1 MSDCCGKVIVRH
13 KGPPGEGVPD
23 GGTTGQILV
32 KVSDADQD
40 TDWASVGAGM
50 GDVVGPP
57 SSVANNIA
65 VFTDTSGNFIG
76 DSGLALTDVATTTQL
91 STKVDKITGKG
102 LSTNDFTDALKAK
115 LEAATAENF
124 RGEYVSFLALTTAV
138 PTGNPGDYA
147 NVVTV
152 GTDLVQYVW
161 DDTNDV
167 WISLN
172 AALGITGEDIADVL
186 FSPLDSAVYDQD
198 DCRIFTSDEKTA
210 LEGAASLEYVN
221 SLALAAGLV
230 PPAFGEIYYFNLTGT
245 TIPITS
251 ISDGSSNL
259 VKVDV
264 TTTMVPSSELFDN
277 GGADN
282 GRLRYTGLTSRLMYV
297 MFQITVSGPASS
309 VLVTAVTKNGSPVPA
324 SKIVQ
329 GSGPSATANSVT
341 NTVLV
346 SMATND
352 YLEVYIGNTTNT
364 NDPVITSMSINA
376 IPV

>member
-1 MSDCCGKVIVRH
+1 MSDSCCGKVIVRH
-13 KGPPGEGVPD
+13 QGPPGEGVPD

-40 TDWASVGAGM
+40 TAWASVGAGM
-50 GDVVGPP
+50 GDVVGPA
-57 SSVANNIA
+57 SSVANNLA

-186 FSPLDSAVYDQD
+186 FNPLDSAVYDQD

-221 SLALAAGLV
+221 ALALAAGAIG
-230 PPAFGEIYYFNLTGT
+230 PAYAALMYFNLTGT
-245 TIPITS
+245 SVS
-251 ISDGSSNL
+251 IISASDGTSAM
-259 VKVDV
+259 VKIDV
-264 TTTMVPSSELFDN
+264 ASTIDPSSVNFDSP
-277 GGADN
+277 AQA
-282 GRLRYTGLTSRLMYV
+282 RLRYTGAETRLFVATY
-297 MFQITVSGPASS
+297 TVSFNGPASS
-309 VLVTAVTKNGSPVPA
+309 EMVFGLAKNGSVSPTSKLLTGTDATPA
-324 SKIVQ
+324 TTAI
-329 GSGPSATANSVT
+329 SATS
-341 NTVLV
+341 LI
-346 SMATND
+346 SLSTND
-352 YLEVYIGNTTNT
+352 YIEVFVGNTSNT
-364 NDPVITSMSINA
+364 NDPTVKVLALEISPA
-376 IPV
+376 